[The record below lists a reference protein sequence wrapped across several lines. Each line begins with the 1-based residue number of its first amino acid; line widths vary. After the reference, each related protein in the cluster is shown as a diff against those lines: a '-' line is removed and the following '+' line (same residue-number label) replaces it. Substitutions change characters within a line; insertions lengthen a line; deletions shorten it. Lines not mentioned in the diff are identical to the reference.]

1 MSDYDLM
8 KLFSQFDGEISES
21 DFTPE
26 ELMEYLRYR
35 ESEEQPVPIAEWKRA
50 YFEKYDDVKDKSLK
64 KQDW

>member
-8 KLFSQFDGEISES
+8 KLFSQFDGEVTES

-26 ELMEYLRYR
+26 ELMEYLAYR
-35 ESEEQPVPIAEWKRA
+35 EGEERPMTISRRKPTYIEKSDAMQYKRR
-50 YFEKYDDVKDKSLK
+50 K